1 MSGLP
6 VPSGPRPVRT
16 TLLSEHPIVIAGV
29 QRLLEPYVERV
40 LLIPPDELPRA
51 DLVLYDVIGLHDGT
65 GEDLELAIKRHPG
78 RVLALSRELQPGL
91 TARALG
97 MGAVASVPFGSDAL
111 ELVVAI
117 EDFAAGRLED
127 GSQTDLDNQADR
139 RRQLGRDINLS
150 PREQSVLALIVSGQS
165 NDEIAAELYLSINTV
180 KSVIRS
186 VYRKI
191 GIHSR
196 TQATAWGVEHGFPS
210 GAPAVGQ

>member
-1 MSGLP
+1 
-6 VPSGPRPVRT
+6 VRLT
-16 TLLSEHPIVIAGV
+16 ILSEQPIVTAGI
-29 QRLLEPYVERV
+29 QQLLEPYVERV

-51 DLVLYDVIGLHDGT
+51 DLVLYDVFGLHEGT
-65 GEDLELAIKRHPG
+65 GEDLELAIKRYPG

-97 MGAVASVPFGSDAL
+97 VGAVASVPFGSDAL

-165 NDEIAAELYLSINTV
+165 NDEIATELYLSINTV
-180 KSVIRS
+180 KTVIRS

-191 GIHSR
+191 GINSR
-196 TQATAWGVEHGFPS
+196 SQAAAWGVEHGFPS
-210 GAPAVGQ
+210 GDRAGGQ